1 MSKTNENGLA
11 AMLAQ
16 YEKNSKPMY
25 EKKSDKVYD
34 LKNYFSTYIKEGV
47 KSATKEVRLLPT
59 QDGTSPF
66 VEFHGH
72 KIQVNGE
79 WKTFAC
85 LKHEKNEPCP
95 FCEAREALLATGKE
109 TDKELAK
116 NYKARL
122 MYIVK
127 LIDREK
133 EVDGVKFWRFNHD
146 YRSQGIMD
154 KIMGAINA
162 LKKNRDITDVE
173 NGRDLVVTINR
184 NPQTN
189 AIGVSAIATTDPSPL
204 SEDTEMS
211 ELWLNDTRTWEDVY
225 SLRNYDY
232 LEIIVKGGT
241 PVWDTNLSKFVD
253 KETQSTNETESV
265 ELNAE
270 LNNGLETVKS
280 NMVASKAATKTN
292 TKQVEE
298 EPDAEDED
306 DLPF

>member
-1 MSKTNENGLA
+1 MSKTNENGLEA
-11 AMLAQ
+11 ILTQ

-25 EKKSDKVYD
+25 EKKSEKVYD

-47 KSATKEVRLLPT
+47 KSATKEVRILPT
-59 QDGTSPF
+59 PDGTSPF

-72 KIQVNGE
+72 KIQVNGD

-127 LIDREK
+127 VIDREN
-133 EVDGVKFWRFNHD
+133 EADGVKFWRFNHD
-146 YRSQGIMD
+146 YRSQGIID

-173 NGRDLVVTINR
+173 KGRDLVVTINR
-184 NPQTN
+184 NPQTKT
-189 AIGVSAIATTDPSPL
+189 IGVSAIATSDPSPL
-204 SEDTEMS
+204 TEDSDMG
-211 ELWLNDTRTWEDVY
+211 ELWLSDTRTWEDVY
-225 SLRNYDY
+225 SVKNYDY

-241 PVWDTNLSKFVD
+241 PVWDTNLNKYVD
-253 KETQSTNETESV
+253 KETMSSNTEESS
-265 ELNAE
+265 ELDAE
-270 LNNGLETVKS
+270 LNTNIETVKA
-280 NMVASKAATKTN
+280 NMIANKATT
-292 TKQVEE
+292 TVKQVQT
-298 EPDAEDED
+298 EPEEDED
-306 DLPF
+306 DDLPF

>member
-1 MSKTNENGLA
+1 MSKTNENGLEA
-11 AMLAQ
+11 ILTQ

-25 EKKSDKVYD
+25 EKKSEKVYD

-47 KSATKEVRLLPT
+47 KSATKEVRVLPT
-59 QDGTSPF
+59 KDGTTPF
-66 VEFHGH
+66 VEFYGH
-72 KIQVNGE
+72 KIQVNGD

-127 LIDREK
+127 VIDREN
-133 EVDGVKFWRFNHD
+133 EADGVKFWRFNHD
-146 YRSQGIMD
+146 YTSKGIMD
-154 KIMGAINA
+154 KIMSGINA
-162 LKKNRDITDVE
+162 HKKHRDITDIE
-173 NGRDLVVTINR
+173 NGRDLVITINR

-189 AIGVSAIATTDPSPL
+189 AIVVPGITPSDPSPL
-204 SEDTEMS
+204 SEDAEMA

-225 SLRNYDY
+225 SVKNYDY

-241 PVWDTNLSKFVD
+241 PVWDKTLNKFVD
-253 KETQSTNETESV
+253 KETMSTNTEESS

-270 LNNGLETVKS
+270 LNTSIETVKA
-280 NMVASKAATKTN
+280 NMVANKPTN
-292 TKQVEE
+292 TVKKAQTEPEE
-298 EPDAEDED
+298 EED